1 MAARNIPLATSPT
14 TYEAIQMAYKD
25 TTEKYKGPT
34 KTYWITY
41 EVPRK
46 GAEEPMDRA
55 KRFYVPGKLQKT
67 EGPGTFENKVGHK
80 KFGIRVTY
88 EKAREGYAAERG
100 ETEYDVG
107 ETETSVTK
115 IVELPE
121 DAVNVKVTDEEPKSA
136 MAIE

>member
-1 MAARNIPLATSPT
+1 
-14 TYEAIQMAYKD
+14 MAYKE

-55 KRFYVPGKLQKT
+55 KRFYVPGELQKT
-67 EGPGTFENKVGHK
+67 EGPGMFENKMGRK
-80 KFGIRVTY
+80 KFGIKITY
-88 EKAREGYAAERG
+88 EKPREGYAAERG

-107 ETETSVTK
+107 ETQTTVTK
-115 IVELPE
+115 IVGLPE
-121 DAVNVKVTDEEPKSA
+121 NAMHVNVTDKEPKSA
-136 MAIE
+136 MAVE